1 MTEVLAGAPDEVV
14 TNAIVQMVSL
24 TPFGHTG
31 NLALITLDNG
41 ADHNRPSTFGAA
53 SLTSLSNAI
62 DEAQKSDAVAIA
74 VTGKPFIFAAGA
86 DLSAMSFLKDK
97 SQAIAIGDLGHDVFL
112 KLHESKKPT
121 FAFINGLAL
130 GGGLEVGLN
139 CHYRTLASTAF
150 TGLPECFLGL
160 VPGWGGATLLPKL
173 VGPENAV
180 QVIIVNALN
189 NNTMMKSKDALSLG
203 VVDAVFEPSDFLENS
218 VKFAAN
224 VLNGKNKIERKDFS
238 KDSAAF
244 EKAIATGKAAVAKKY
259 SGAQI
264 PSPLAALD
272 LIKAAQSN
280 SVRDGFAAETKVLA
294 DLVMSDSLRASLYSF
309 NLIQKKRK
317 KVEGAPKPAL
327 ARKVTK
333 VGVVGAGL
341 MASQLA
347 LLMLRNLKVPVVIT
361 DIDQERVDKG
371 LSWIKSEIQKLVDKK
386 RLGSEAATRLLSNI
400 SGSVDKKVF
409 ANCDFVIEAIF
420 EELALKQKLFKE
432 LEAIITPEC
441 VLATNTSSLS
451 VEAMSE
457 GLKNPERVVGF
468 HFFNPVAV
476 MPLLEVART
485 TKTDDATTAT
495 AINVGKELK
504 KTMVIVKD
512 APAFVVNR
520 LLTRFMGE
528 VTDAMDEGTPYEVAD
543 AAMAPLGF
551 PMSSLEL
558 LGLVG
563 PGVALHVS
571 ETLNKNLGP
580 RYKVSPTMQRFV
592 KEGVKTFYVKDA
604 NGLNIVNPAALA
616 ALEKGNSASTAD
628 QVRKRALEAL
638 ATEAKMM
645 LDEGVVA
652 TPQEIDICM
661 LLGSGWP
668 MHLGGILPYLDREG
682 ISEAVCGVRFHPK
695 SLNNSE
701 IVLAMPP
708 CLIPSSNTTTFLY
721 RCAIVIKALGSGLTH
736 LGSMTVTPTPSR

>member
-1 MTEVLAGAPDEVV
+1 MAEVLAGAPDEVV
-14 TNAIVQMVSL
+14 TNAVVQMVSL

-41 ADHNRPSTFGAA
+41 ADHNRPNTFGPA
-53 SLTSLSNAI
+53 SLAALSNAI

-224 VLNGKNKIERKDFS
+224 VLSGKNKIERKDFS
-238 KDSAAF
+238 KDSAGF

-371 LSWIKSEIQKLVDKK
+371 LTWIKSEIQKLVDKK

-528 VTDAMDEGTPYEVAD
+528 VTDAIDEGTPYEVAD

-592 KEGVKTFYVKDA
+592 KDGVKTFYVKDA
-604 NGLNIVNPAALA
+604 NGLNTVNPAALA
-616 ALEKGNSASTAD
+616 VLEKGNSPSTAD

-695 SLNNSE
+695 GVASL
-701 IVLAMPP
+701 P
-708 CLIPSSNTTTFLY
+708 
-721 RCAIVIKALGSGLTH
+721 
-736 LGSMTVTPTPSR
+736 

>member
-1 MTEVLAGAPDEVV
+1 MAEVLAGTPDEVV
-14 TNAIVQMVSL
+14 TNAVVQMVSL

-41 ADHNRPSTFGAA
+41 ADHNRPNTFGPA
-53 SLTSLSNAI
+53 SLAALSNAI

-74 VTGKPFIFAAGA
+74 VTGKPFIFAPGA

-224 VLNGKNKIERKDFS
+224 VLSGKNKIERKDFS
-238 KDSAAF
+238 KDSAGF

-371 LSWIKSEIQKLVDKK
+371 LTWIKSEIQKLVDKK

-563 PGVALHVS
+563 PGVALHVA

-592 KEGVKTFYVKDA
+592 KDGVKTFYVKDA
-604 NGLNIVNPAALA
+604 NGLNTVNPAALA
-616 ALEKGNSASTAD
+616 ALEKGNTPSTAD

-695 SLNNSE
+695 GVASL
-701 IVLAMPP
+701 P
-708 CLIPSSNTTTFLY
+708 
-721 RCAIVIKALGSGLTH
+721 
-736 LGSMTVTPTPSR
+736 